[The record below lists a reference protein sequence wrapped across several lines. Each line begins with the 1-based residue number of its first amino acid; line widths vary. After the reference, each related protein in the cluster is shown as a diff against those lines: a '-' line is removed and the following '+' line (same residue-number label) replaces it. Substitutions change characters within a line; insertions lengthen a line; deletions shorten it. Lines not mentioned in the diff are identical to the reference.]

1 MNAATRVIMNLSLR
15 DHVKSALKQLHWL
28 PVEQRITYKLCLFM
42 HHIHTG
48 QAKHHSTCQTVY
60 RQFLHSD
67 SVGGAAL
74 WQPRFACFVR
84 ISVYEH
90 VCRRRTSLNLR
101 QADSLVLSVCVGA
114 LGIDFRG
121 VVTVFID
128 VLARFPC
135 WLVQQW
141 RPPCWKGL
149 SARPAMRD
157 DSSYSRNQ
165 LVNLRQYAPR
175 LDDVTRPRY

>member
-1 MNAATRVIMNLSLR
+1 MQVCDSYAKGNSLFHTQR
-15 DHVKSALKQLHWL
+15 RSTWL
-28 PVEQRITYKLCLFM
+28 ETSWLFD
-42 HHIHTG
+42 
-48 QAKHHSTCQTVY
+48 QTV
-60 RQFLHSD
+60 D
-67 SVGGAAL
+67 NNTVGGAAL
-74 WQPRFACFVR
+74 WQPRFACLVH

-114 LGIDFRG
+114 LGIDFCS

-141 RPPCWKGL
+141 RPPCWQGL
-149 SARPAMRD
+149 SARRAMRD
-157 DSSYSRNQ
+157 DSSYSRDQ

-175 LDDVTRPRY
+175 LDDFTRPRA

>member
-1 MNAATRVIMNLSLR
+1 MQIFVNSVERLNS
-15 DHVKSALKQLHWL
+15 
-28 PVEQRITYKLCLFM
+28 PVY
-42 HHIHTG
+42 
-48 QAKHHSTCQTVY
+48 
-60 RQFLHSD
+60 
-67 SVGGAAL
+67 SVCGGAAL
-74 WQPRFACFVR
+74 WRPRFACLVR

-90 VCRRRTSLNLR
+90 VCRRRTSLNLPL
-101 QADSLVLSVCVGA
+101 ADSLVLNVCVGA
-114 LGIDFRG
+114 LGINFCG

-141 RPPCWKGL
+141 RPPCWQGL

-157 DSSYSRNQ
+157 DSSYSRDQ

-175 LDDVTRPRY
+175 LDDVTRRRAQAAGPGRERSRVRGCRAGKRKQTVRERSLLRA